1 VGTPDVKKWKGTF
14 VQSREAL
21 LAVACARSM
30 HILLVTIN
38 QKQPVKYPVA
48 GKRGAVSMMSS
59 SGNLCA
65 IALLAMAFSA
75 LPQKAD
81 AADPAIKLGNTAPYS
96 GPASA
101 YGTIA
106 RAEAAYFQMLNDQGG
121 IQGRK
126 IEFLTLDDGYSPAKT
141 VEQTR
146 KLVEQDDVLAMFSS
160 VGTAPNISVQKY
172 LNARHVP
179 QIFVSSGATRWNDPE
194 HFPWTVG
201 FNPTYELE
209 GRLYAEYIL
218 KTRPNAKI
226 AVIAPNED
234 AGKDYVRGFKAGLGE
249 HIDQL
254 VSETTYLTADPTI
267 DSQMVTMRESG
278 ADVFFAEATPKFAA
292 QAIKKAASMGWK
304 PLIILPSVSNSFSAV
319 LEPAGLENSV
329 GVVTGLYLKDPND
342 ARWADDP
349 ALKDWLAWMKKYQP
363 NASLGD
369 LFNVQGYTVAQIM
382 ALVLKNCGDDLSRD
396 NIIKQ
401 TKSLDGVEMPML
413 LPGIKVYVD
422 PNNVT
427 PIRQIQMGRFDGKSW
442 VLFGDVLGEK

>member
-1 VGTPDVKKWKGTF
+1 MHRAQLRIILSAAFVVALAPAFAEKKYD
-14 VQSREAL
+14 
-21 LAVACARSM
+21 
-30 HILLVTIN
+30 
-38 QKQPVKYPVA
+38 P
-48 GKRGAVSMMSS
+48 GAT
-59 SGNLCA
+59 
-65 IALLAMAFSA
+65 
-75 LPQKAD
+75 D
-81 AADPAIKLGNTAPYS
+81 TEIKIGQTKPYS

-101 YGTIA
+101 YSSAGHV
-106 RAEAAYFQMLNDQGG
+106 QGG
-121 IQGRK
+121 YFEKINSEGGVNGRK
-126 IEFLTLDDGYSPAKT
+126 LKLISLDDAFTPPKT

-172 LNARHVP
+172 LNAKHVP
-179 QIFVSSGATRWNDPE
+179 QIFVSSGATRWNDPA

-218 KTRPNAKI
+218 KTKPDAKI

-234 AGKDYVRGFKAGLGE
+234 AGKDYVRGFKEGLGE
-249 HIDQL
+249 HINQL

-349 ALKDWLAWMKKYQP
+349 ALKDWFAWMKKYQP
-363 NASLGD
+363 NASTGD
-369 LFNVQGYTVAQIM
+369 LYNVQGYTVAQIM
-382 ALVLKNCGDDLSRD
+382 ALVLKNCGDDLSRE

-401 TKSLDGVEMPML
+401 TKQLNGVEMPLL
-413 LPGIKVYVD
+413 LPGIKVRTD
-422 PNNVT
+422 PDNVT
-427 PIRQIQMGRFDGKSW
+427 PIRQIQMARFDGKSW

>member
-1 VGTPDVKKWKGTF
+1 LSAFMSVSKRV
-14 VQSREAL
+14 
-21 LAVACARSM
+21 
-30 HILLVTIN
+30 VT
-38 QKQPVKYPVA
+38 A
-48 GKRGAVSMMSS
+48 S
-59 SGNLCA
+59 
-65 IALLAMAFSA
+65 LLAMTWIASSTMA
-75 LPQKAD
+75 GAGE
-81 AADPAIKLGNTAPYS
+81 ATIKLGNTAPYS

-106 RAEAAYFQMLNDQGG
+106 RAEAAYFEMLNARGG
-121 IQGRK
+121 INGRK
-126 IEFLTLDDGYSPAKT
+126 IEFLTLDDAYSPAKT

-146 KLVEQDDVLAMFSS
+146 KLVEQEDVLAMFSS

-172 LNARHVP
+172 LNTRHVP
-179 QIFVSSGATRWNDPE
+179 QIFVSSGATRWNDSE

-209 GRLYAEYIL
+209 GRLYAQYIL
-218 KTRPNAKI
+218 KAKPDAKI

-249 HIDQL
+249 HVDQL

-292 QAIKKAASMGWK
+292 QAIKKAAGMGWK

-319 LEPAGLENSV
+319 LEPAGIENSI

-342 ARWADDP
+342 VRWADDP
-349 ALKDWLAWMKKYQP
+349 ALKDWFAWMKKYQP
-363 NASLGD
+363 NASTGD
-369 LFNVQGYTVAQIM
+369 LYNVQGYTAAQIM
-382 ALVLKNCGDDLSRD
+382 AIVLKNCGDDLSRD

-401 TKSLDGVEMPML
+401 TKSLNGVALPML
-413 LPGIKVYVD
+413 LPGIRIYTD
-422 PNNVT
+422 PQNVT
-427 PIRQIQMGRFDGKSW
+427 PIRQIQMARFDGKSW
-442 VLFGDVLGEK
+442 VLFGDVLGE

>member
-1 VGTPDVKKWKGTF
+1 MMSVSKNFCV
-14 VQSREAL
+14 ACL
-21 LAVACARSM
+21 LAVA
-30 HILLVTIN
+30 
-38 QKQPVKYPVA
+38 
-48 GKRGAVSMMSS
+48 
-59 SGNLCA
+59 
-65 IALLAMAFSA
+65 LLAMVCAVS
-75 LPQKAD
+75 PQIAH
-81 AADPAIKLGNTAPYS
+81 AAEVTIKLGNTAPYS

-121 IQGRK
+121 INGRR

-146 KLVEQDDVLAMFSS
+146 KLVEQDEVLAMFSS

-172 LNARHVP
+172 LNAKQVP

-209 GRLYAEYIL
+209 GRLYAQYIL
-218 KTRPNAKI
+218 KTKPNAKI

-292 QAIKKAASMGWK
+292 QAIRKAASMGWK
-304 PLIILPSVSNSFSAV
+304 PLIILPTVSNSFAAV

-349 ALKDWLAWMKKYQP
+349 ALKDWFAWMKKYQP
-363 NASLGD
+363 NASPGD

-382 ALVLKNCGDDLSRD
+382 ALVLKNCGDDLSRG

-401 TKSLDGVEMPML
+401 TKRLDGIEMPLL

-427 PIRQIQMGRFDGKSW
+427 PIRQIQMARFDGKSW

>member
-1 VGTPDVKKWKGTF
+1 MVPL
-14 VQSREAL
+14 SR
-21 LAVACARSM
+21 
-30 HILLVTIN
+30 
-38 QKQPVKYPVA
+38 
-48 GKRGAVSMMSS
+48 
-59 SGNLCA
+59 NLCA
-65 IALLAMAFSA
+65 VSLLATTFAA
-75 LPQKAD
+75 LSGTAD
-81 AADPAIKLGNTAPYS
+81 ATDQTIKLGNTAPYS

-121 IQGRK
+121 INGRR
-126 IEFLTLDDGYSPAKT
+126 IEFLTLDDAYTPSKT

-172 LNARHVP
+172 LNARNVP

-304 PLIILPSVSNSFSAV
+304 PLIILPTVSNSFSAV

-342 ARWADDP
+342 VRWAGDP

-363 NASLGD
+363 NASTGD
-369 LFNVQGYTVAQIM
+369 LYNVQGYTVAQIM
-382 ALVLKNCGDDLSRD
+382 AVVLKKCGDDLSRD
-396 NIIKQ
+396 NIIRQAKA
-401 TKSLDGVEMPML
+401 LDGVEMPML
-413 LPGIKVYVD
+413 LPGIKVYTD
-422 PNNVT
+422 PTNVT
-427 PIRQIQMGRFDGKSW
+427 PIRQIQMARFDGKSW
-442 VLFGDVLGEK
+442 VLFGDVLGAK

>member
-1 VGTPDVKKWKGTF
+1 MAIGNRKRQGF
-14 VQSREAL
+14 VSMVSVSKIFCVASFA
-21 LAVACARSM
+21 AVALAASPN
-30 HILLVTIN
+30 L
-38 QKQPVKYPVA
+38 A
-48 GKRGAVSMMSS
+48 G
-59 SGNLCA
+59 
-65 IALLAMAFSA
+65 
-75 LPQKAD
+75 
-81 AADPAIKLGNTAPYS
+81 AAENTIKLGNTAPYS

-121 IQGRK
+121 INGRR
-126 IEFLTLDDGYSPAKT
+126 IEFLTLDDAYSPAKT

-146 KLVEQDDVLAMFSS
+146 KLVEQDEVLAMFSS

-172 LNARHVP
+172 LNAKHVP

-209 GRLYAEYIL
+209 GKLYAEYIL
-218 KTRPNAKI
+218 KTKPDAKI

-234 AGKDYVRGFKAGLGE
+234 AGKDYVRGFKEGLGE
-249 HIDQL
+249 HINQL

-319 LEPAGLENSV
+319 LEPAGLENSI

-349 ALKDWLAWMKKYQP
+349 GLKDWAAWMKKYQP
-363 NASLGD
+363 TASTGD

-401 TKSLDGVEMPML
+401 TKSLSGIAMPML
-413 LPGIKVYVD
+413 LPGIKINID
-422 PNNVT
+422 PKNVT
-427 PIRQIQMGRFDGKSW
+427 PIRQIQMARFDGKSW
-442 VLFGDVLGEK
+442 VLFGDVLGER

>member
-1 VGTPDVKKWKGTF
+1 MMSA
-14 VQSREAL
+14 SRYLCALSL
-21 LAVACARSM
+21 LATAFVAAPE
-30 HILLVTIN
+30 
-38 QKQPVKYPVA
+38 PVSA
-48 GKRGAVSMMSS
+48 GEAT
-59 SGNLCA
+59 
-65 IALLAMAFSA
+65 
-75 LPQKAD
+75 
-81 AADPAIKLGNTAPYS
+81 IKLGNTAPYS

-106 RAEAAYFQMLNDQGG
+106 RAEAAYFQMLNERGG
-121 IQGRK
+121 INGRK
-126 IEFLTLDDGYSPAKT
+126 IEFLTLDDAYSPAKT

-172 LNARHVP
+172 LNAKHVP
-179 QIFVSSGATRWNDPE
+179 QIFVSSGATRWNDPA

-218 KTRPNAKI
+218 KTKPDAKI

-234 AGKDYVRGFKAGLGE
+234 AGKDYVRGFKEGLGE
-249 HIDQL
+249 HINQL

-349 ALKDWLAWMKKYQP
+349 ALKDWFAWMKKYQP
-363 NASLGD
+363 NASTGD
-369 LFNVQGYTVAQIM
+369 LYNVQGYTVAQIM
-382 ALVLKNCGDDLSRD
+382 ALVLKNCGDDLSRE

-401 TKSLDGVEMPML
+401 TKQLDAVEMPLL
-413 LPGIKVYVD
+413 LPGIKVHTD

-427 PIRQIQMGRFDGKSW
+427 PIRQIQMARFDGKSW
-442 VLFGDVLGEK
+442 VLFGDVLGER

>member
-1 VGTPDVKKWKGTF
+1 
-14 VQSREAL
+14 
-21 LAVACARSM
+21 
-30 HILLVTIN
+30 
-38 QKQPVKYPVA
+38 
-48 GKRGAVSMMSS
+48 MMSACKCV
-59 SGNLCA
+59 LA
-65 IALLAMAFSA
+65 AALLAMTF
-75 LPQKAD
+75 
-81 AADPAIKLGNTAPYS
+81 AASSQAAHAAEATIKLGNTAPYS

-121 IQGRK
+121 INGRR

-172 LNARHVP
+172 LNVRGVP

-218 KTRPNAKI
+218 QTKPNAKI

-234 AGKDYVRGFKAGLGE
+234 AGKDYVRGFKTGLGE

-267 DSQMVTMRESG
+267 DSQMVTMRETG

-292 QAIKKAASMGWK
+292 QAIRKAASMGWK

-319 LEPAGLENSV
+319 LEPAGIENSI
-329 GVVTGLYLKDPND
+329 GVVTGIYLKDPND

-349 ALKDWLAWMKKYQP
+349 ALKDWFAWMKKYQP
-363 NASLGD
+363 NASTGD
-369 LFNVQGYTVAQIM
+369 LYNVQGYTAAQIM

-401 TKSLDGVEMPML
+401 AKSLDGIAMPLL
-413 LPGIKVYVD
+413 LPGIKIYTD
-422 PNNVT
+422 PQNVT
-427 PIRQIQMGRFDGKSW
+427 PIRQIQMARFDGKSW
-442 VLFGDVLGEK
+442 VLFGDLLGEK

>member
-1 VGTPDVKKWKGTF
+1 
-14 VQSREAL
+14 
-21 LAVACARSM
+21 
-30 HILLVTIN
+30 
-38 QKQPVKYPVA
+38 
-48 GKRGAVSMMSS
+48 MMSAS
-59 SGNLCA
+59 KNLC
-65 IALLAMAFSA
+65 IAFLMTMMLTAS
-75 LPQKAD
+75 PQAVH
-81 AADPAIKLGNTAPYS
+81 AAEVATKLGNTAPYS

-106 RAEAAYFQMLNDQGG
+106 RAEAAYFQMLNDHGG
-121 IQGRK
+121 INGRQ
-126 IEFLTLDDGYSPAKT
+126 IEFLTLDDAYSPAKT

-172 LNARHVP
+172 LNAKHVP

-209 GRLYAEYIL
+209 GRLYAQYIL
-218 KTRPNAKI
+218 KTKPNAKI

-292 QAIKKAASMGWK
+292 QAIRKAASMGWK

-319 LEPAGLENSV
+319 LEPAGLENSI

-349 ALKDWLAWMKKYQP
+349 ALKDWFAWMKKYQP
-363 NASLGD
+363 NASTGD
-369 LFNVQGYTVAQIM
+369 LYNVQGYTVAQIM

-401 TKSLDGVEMPML
+401 TKRLDGVEMPML

-427 PIRQIQMGRFDGKSW
+427 PIRQIQMARFDGKSW

>member
-1 VGTPDVKKWKGTF
+1 MAT
-14 VQSREAL
+14 SL
-21 LAVACARSM
+21 LAAA
-30 HILLVTIN
+30 L
-38 QKQPVKYPVA
+38 
-48 GKRGAVSMMSS
+48 SMMPAVL
-59 SGNLCA
+59 SGAAETA
-65 IALLAMAFSA
+65 IR
-75 LPQKAD
+75 
-81 AADPAIKLGNTAPYS
+81 LGNTAPYS

-121 IQGRK
+121 INGRRV
-126 IEFLTLDDGYSPAKT
+126 EFLTLDDAYSPAKT

-172 LNARHVP
+172 LNARGVP
-179 QIFVSSGATRWNDPE
+179 QVFVSSGATRWNDPE

-209 GRLYAEYIL
+209 GRLYAQYIL
-218 KTRPNAKI
+218 QARPNAKI

-292 QAIKKAASMGWK
+292 QAIKKAASMGWR

-319 LEPAGLENSV
+319 LEPAGIENSI

-349 ALKDWLAWMKKYQP
+349 AVKAWSAWMKKYQP
-363 NASLGD
+363 NASTGD
-369 LFNVQGYTVAQIM
+369 LFNVQGYTVAQLM
-382 ALVLKNCGDDLSRD
+382 AIVLKNCGDDLRRE
-396 NIIKQ
+396 NVIRQ
-401 TKSLDGVEMPML
+401 TKSLSGVALPML
-413 LPGIKVYVD
+413 LPGIAIHTD
-422 PNNVT
+422 PQNLT
-427 PIRQIQMGRFDGKSW
+427 PIRQIQMARFDGRSW
-442 VLFGDVLGEK
+442 VLFGDVLGEQ

>member
-1 VGTPDVKKWKGTF
+1 LSA
-14 VQSREAL
+14 SRYFWIASLFLVAL
-21 LAVACARSM
+21 AS
-30 HILLVTIN
+30 
-38 QKQPVKYPVA
+38 P
-48 GKRGAVSMMSS
+48 
-59 SGNLCA
+59 
-65 IALLAMAFSA
+65 SA
-75 LPQKAD
+75 STD
-81 AADPAIKLGNTAPYS
+81 AADATIKLGNTAPYS

-121 IQGRK
+121 INGRR
-126 IEFLTLDDGYSPAKT
+126 IEFLTLDDAYSPAKT

-172 LNARHVP
+172 LNAKHVP

-209 GRLYAEYIL
+209 GRLYAKYIL
-218 KTRPNAKI
+218 KTKPDAKI

-234 AGKDYVRGFKAGLGE
+234 AGKDYVRGFKEGLGE
-249 HIDQL
+249 HINQL
-254 VSETTYLTADPTI
+254 VSETTYLTADPAI

-319 LEPAGLENSV
+319 LEPAGLENSI

-342 ARWADDP
+342 VRWANDP
-349 ALKDWLAWMKKYQP
+349 ALKDWFAWMKKYQP
-363 NASLGD
+363 NVSTGD

-401 TKSLDGVEMPML
+401 AKQLNGIEMPLL
-413 LPGIKVYVD
+413 LPGIKIHTD

-427 PIRQIQMGRFDGKSW
+427 PIRQIQMARFNGKSW
-442 VLFGDVLGEK
+442 VLFGDVLGER

>member
-1 VGTPDVKKWKGTF
+1 MVSARKNWCAALTVAAALAAPPNAANAA
-14 VQSREAL
+14 EA
-21 LAVACARSM
+21 
-30 HILLVTIN
+30 T
-38 QKQPVKYPVA
+38 
-48 GKRGAVSMMSS
+48 
-59 SGNLCA
+59 
-65 IALLAMAFSA
+65 
-75 LPQKAD
+75 
-81 AADPAIKLGNTAPYS
+81 IKLGNTAPYS

-101 YGTIA
+101 YGAIA

-121 IQGRK
+121 INGRR
-126 IEFLTLDDGYSPAKT
+126 IEFLTLDDTYSPAKT

-146 KLVEQDDVLAMFSS
+146 KLVEQDEVLAMFSS

-172 LNARHVP
+172 LNSRHVP

-209 GRLYAEYIL
+209 GKLYAQYII
-218 KTRPNAKI
+218 KTKPDAKI

-234 AGKDYVRGFKAGLGE
+234 AGKDYVRGFKEGLGE
-249 HIDQL
+249 HINQL

-304 PLIILPSVSNSFSAV
+304 PLIILPTVSNSFSAV

-342 ARWADDP
+342 ARWANDP
-349 ALKDWLAWMKKYQP
+349 ALKDWLNWMKKYQP
-363 NASLGD
+363 NASTGD

-401 TKSLDGVEMPML
+401 TKRLDGVEMPLL
-413 LPGIKVYVD
+413 LPGIKVTID
-422 PNNVT
+422 PKNVT
-427 PIRQIQMGRFDGKSW
+427 PIRQIQMARFDGKSW

>member
-1 VGTPDVKKWKGTF
+1 MIWGFPRLCGIDRSKYADGPIEMIATEETSVPSSIRILSALF
-14 VQSREAL
+14 VAAAL
-21 LAVACARSM
+21 LLIQAR
-30 HILLVTIN
+30 I
-38 QKQPVKYPVA
+38 
-48 GKRGAVSMMSS
+48 SS
-59 SGNLCA
+59 
-65 IALLAMAFSA
+65 
-75 LPQKAD
+75 
-81 AADPAIKLGNTAPYS
+81 AAETTIKLGNTAPYS

-106 RAEAAYFQMLNDQGG
+106 RAEAAYFQMLNDHGG
-121 IQGRK
+121 INGRH
-126 IEFLTLDDGYSPAKT
+126 IEFLALDDAYSPAKT

-146 KLVEQDDVLAMFSS
+146 KLIEQDDVLAMFSS

-172 LNARHVP
+172 LNAKRVP
-179 QIFVSSGATRWNDPE
+179 QLFVSSGATRWNDPE

-209 GRLYAEYIL
+209 GRLYAQYIL
-218 KTRPNAKI
+218 QTRPGAKI

-234 AGKDYVRGFKAGLGE
+234 AGRDYVRGFKAGLGE

-292 QAIKKAASMGWK
+292 QAIKKAASMGWR

-319 LEPAGLENSV
+319 LEPAGIENAV

-342 ARWADDP
+342 LRWTDDP

-363 NASLGD
+363 NASTGD
-369 LFNVQGYTVAQIM
+369 LYNVQGYTAAQLM
-382 ALVLKNCGDDLSRD
+382 AMVLQNCGDDLSRD
-396 NIIKQ
+396 NIIRQ
-401 TKSLDGVEMPML
+401 TKSLDGVALPML
-413 LPGIKVYVD
+413 LPGITIHTD
-422 PNNVT
+422 PHNVT
-427 PIRQIQMGRFDGKSW
+427 PIRQLQMARFDGKSW
-442 VLFGDVLGEK
+442 VLFGDILGEE

>member
-1 VGTPDVKKWKGTF
+1 MFQARKQKRKNTLPTRNQFLAG
-14 VQSREAL
+14 SLAAMAL
-21 LAVACARSM
+21 AIM
-30 HILLVTIN
+30 PI
-38 QKQPVKYPVA
+38 
-48 GKRGAVSMMSS
+48 SS
-59 SGNLCA
+59 SR
-65 IALLAMAFSA
+65 
-75 LPQKAD
+75 
-81 AADPAIKLGNTAPYS
+81 AAETTIKLGNTAPYS

-121 IQGRK
+121 INGRK
-126 IEFLTLDDGYSPAKT
+126 VEFLTLDDAYSPSKT

-146 KLVEQDDVLAMFSS
+146 KLVEQDEVLAMFSS

-172 LNARHVP
+172 LNTKHVP
-179 QIFVSSGATRWNDPE
+179 QLFVSSGATRWNDPE

-209 GRLYAEYIL
+209 GHLYAQFIL
-218 KTRPNAKI
+218 QTKPNAKI
-226 AVIAPNED
+226 AVITPNED
-234 AGKDYVRGFKAGLGE
+234 AGKDYLRGFKAGLGE

-254 VSETTYLTADPTI
+254 VSETTYLTTDPTI
-267 DSQMVTMRESG
+267 DSQMVSMRESG

-304 PLIILPSVSNSFSAV
+304 PLIILPSVSNSVSAV
-319 LEPAGLENSV
+319 LEPAGTENTV

-342 ARWADDP
+342 ARWANDP

-363 NASLGD
+363 SASTGD

-382 ALVLKNCGDDLSRD
+382 VRVLQNCKDDLSRE
-396 NIIKQ
+396 NVIKQ
-401 TKSLDGVEMPML
+401 ATNLNGLEMPML
-413 LPGIKVYVD
+413 LPGIKVHTE

-427 PIRQIQMGRFDGKSW
+427 PIRQIQMARFDGKSW

>member
-1 VGTPDVKKWKGTF
+1 MMSAWKCLL
-14 VQSREAL
+14 AALL
-21 LAVACARSM
+21 LAVM
-30 HILLVTIN
+30 LTW
-38 QKQPVKYPVA
+38 
-48 GKRGAVSMMSS
+48 S
-59 SGNLCA
+59 SGEA
-65 IALLAMAFSA
+65 V
-75 LPQKAD
+75 
-81 AADPAIKLGNTAPYS
+81 AAETVKLGNTAPYS

-106 RAEAAYFQMLNDQGG
+106 RAEAAYFAMLNEQGG
-121 IQGRK
+121 INGRK
-126 IEFLTLDDGYSPAKT
+126 IEFLTLDDAYSPAKT

-146 KLVEQDDVLAMFSS
+146 KLVEQDEVLAMFSS
-160 VGTAPNISVQKY
+160 VGTAPNIAVQKY
-172 LNARHVP
+172 LNAKHVP
-179 QIFVSSGATRWNDPE
+179 QIFVSSGATRWNDPG

-209 GRLYAEYIL
+209 GKLYAQYIL
-218 KTRPNAKI
+218 KTKPDAKI

-234 AGKDYVRGFKAGLGE
+234 AGKDYVRGFKEGLGE
-249 HIDQL
+249 HINQL

-319 LEPAGLENSV
+319 LEPAGLENSI

-342 ARWADDP
+342 ARWANDP
-349 ALKDWLAWMKKYQP
+349 ALKDWVAWMKKYQP
-363 NASLGD
+363 NASTGD
-369 LFNVQGYTVAQIM
+369 LYNVQGYTVAQIM
-382 ALVLKNCGDDLSRD
+382 ALVLKNCGEDLSRD
-396 NIIKQ
+396 NILKQ
-401 TKSLDGVEMPML
+401 TKSLNGIEMPML
-413 LPGIKVYVD
+413 LPGIKVHTD

-427 PIRQIQMGRFDGKSW
+427 PIRQIQMARFDGKSW

>member
-1 VGTPDVKKWKGTF
+1 MPF
-14 VQSREAL
+14 SRRFLAGSL
-21 LAVACARSM
+21 LATA
-30 HILLVTIN
+30 
-38 QKQPVKYPVA
+38 
-48 GKRGAVSMMSS
+48 
-59 SGNLCA
+59 
-65 IALLAMAFSA
+65 LAMLQAG
-75 LPQKAD
+75 D
-81 AADPAIKLGNTAPYS
+81 GRAAEAIIKLGNTAPYS

-106 RAEAAYFQMLNDQGG
+106 RAEAAYFQMLNDEGG
-121 IQGRK
+121 INRRK
-126 IEFLTLDDGYSPAKT
+126 IDFLTLDDAYSPAKT

-146 KLVEQDDVLAMFSS
+146 RLVEQDDVLAMFSS

-172 LNARHVP
+172 LNAKRVP

-209 GRLYAEYIL
+209 GRLYAQYIL
-218 KTRPNAKI
+218 KARPSAKI

-249 HIDQL
+249 HVDQL

-304 PLIILPSVSNSFSAV
+304 PLIILPSVSNSFAAV
-319 LEPAGLENSV
+319 LEPAGIENAI

-342 ARWADDP
+342 PHWADDP

-363 NASLGD
+363 NASTGD
-369 LFNVQGYTVAQIM
+369 LYNVQGYTAAQLM
-382 ALVLKNCGDDLSRD
+382 ALVLQNCGDDLSRD
-396 NIIKQ
+396 NVIRQ
-401 TKSLDGVEMPML
+401 ATSLNGVTMPML
-413 LPGIKVYVD
+413 LPGIRIYTD
-422 PNNVT
+422 PHNVT
-427 PIRQIQMGRFDGKSW
+427 PIRQIQMARFDGKSW
-442 VLFGDVLGEK
+442 VLFGDVLGGK

>member
-1 VGTPDVKKWKGTF
+1 MMSVARNLCV
-14 VQSREAL
+14 AL
-21 LAVACARSM
+21 LVAAGF
-30 HILLVTIN
+30 
-38 QKQPVKYPVA
+38 VA
-48 GKRGAVSMMSS
+48 SQETA
-59 SGNLCA
+59 NA
-65 IALLAMAFSA
+65 
-75 LPQKAD
+75 AD
-81 AADPAIKLGNTAPYS
+81 AAIKLGNTAPYS

-101 YGTIA
+101 YGAIA

-121 IQGRK
+121 INGRR
-126 IEFLTLDDGYSPAKT
+126 IEFITLDDTYSPAKT

-146 KLVEQDDVLAMFSS
+146 KLVEQDEVLAMFSS

-172 LNARHVP
+172 LNAKHVP
-179 QIFVSSGATRWNDPE
+179 QIFVSSGATRWNDPS

-209 GRLYAEYIL
+209 GKLYAQYIL
-218 KTRPNAKI
+218 KTRPDAKI

-234 AGKDYVRGFKAGLGE
+234 AGKDYVRGFKEGLGE
-249 HIDQL
+249 HINQL

-319 LEPAGLENSV
+319 LEPAGLENSI

-349 ALKDWLAWMKKYQP
+349 ALKDWFSWMQKYQP
-363 NASLGD
+363 NASTGD

-396 NIIKQ
+396 NIIRQAKA
-401 TKSLDGVEMPML
+401 LDGIAMPLL

-427 PIRQIQMGRFDGKSW
+427 PIRQIQMARFDGKSW
-442 VLFGDVLGEK
+442 VLFGEVLGEK